1 MIKDFEATDLRPKG
15 KIYDVCIIGSG
26 PAGLSI
32 AKKLSG
38 SGLSVGVFEGGGE
51 TLTEESASIYE
62 GTSAGI
68 KYGHGIRSSRYR
80 AFGGTSAHWQGPR
93 RLMALSLDEADF
105 LADPGSGLPGWPVP
119 RSELLAY
126 SPEAERFLGVE
137 YPSDDL
143 PFPVEGW
150 DYRRGRFGYGG
161 DLLGILGEHFTDKQE
176 ADYFINANLVD
187 MSLDES
193 GRINKAFFRSFNNP
207 DVFEVE
213 ARKYVLACGGMEN
226 PRLLLN
232 FNRQVDH
239 GIGNESGF
247 VGRCFSEHPS
257 IRVGELWF
265 PRDVRDYLEKR
276 RSARIYL
283 FPRES
288 WLRDNFNFNHMIRV
302 QPNTSSWWSPTNTR
316 YGSVIVVTKQTANT
330 NSRITLSDDKDALG
344 LSRMVLDWRL
354 MEEDVEGI
362 RRAVQTIST
371 NFARFNAGRV
381 RIDERFHA
389 DLSASEFIESFDEM
403 RGGNH
408 HMGTTRMSGSPKYGV
423 VDENCKVHGMGNL
436 YIAGS
441 SVFPTS
447 GHANPTLTIVE
458 LSLRL
463 SDHLMRVLSPEMV
476 S

>member
-1 MIKDFEATDLRPKG
+1 MIKDFEDPELRPKR

-32 AKKLSG
+32 AQKLAG
-38 SGLSVGVFEGGGE
+38 SGLSAGVFEGGGE

-62 GTSAGI
+62 GESVGI
-68 KYGHGIRSSRYR
+68 KYGHGIRASRYR
-80 AFGGTSAHWQGPR
+80 AFGGTSAHWTGSR
-93 RLMALSLDEADF
+93 GLMALPLDEVDF
-105 LADPGSGLPGWPVP
+105 EADPGSGLPGWPIP
-119 RSELLAY
+119 RSDLMAY
-126 SPEAERFLGVE
+126 SPEAEQFLGVE

-150 DYRRGRFGYGG
+150 AYRRGRFGYGG
-161 DLLGILGEHFTDKQE
+161 NLLGRLGEDFTHNRE
-176 ADYFINANLVD
+176 VDYFVNANLVD
-187 MSLDES
+187 MNLDES
-193 GRINKAFFRSFNNP
+193 GRINKAFFKSFNHP
-207 DVFEVE
+207 EITEVK
-213 ARKYVLACGGMEN
+213 ARVYVLACGGIEN

-232 FNRQVDH
+232 FNRQIAH

-257 IRVGELWF
+257 INIGDLWF
-265 PRDVRDYLEKR
+265 PRDVREYLEAR
-276 RSARIYL
+276 RSSRIYL

-288 WLRDNFNFNHMIRV
+288 WLRDNFNFNHMVRV
-302 QPNTSSWWSPTNTR
+302 QPSTSSRWSPTNTR
-316 YGSVIVVTKQTANT
+316 YGSVIVVTKQSANT
-330 NSRITLSDDKDALG
+330 NSRITLSDDKDPLG
-344 LSRMVLDWRL
+344 LSRVVLDWRL

-371 NFARFNAGRV
+371 NFAKFDAGRV
-381 RIDERFHA
+381 RIDERFYA
-389 DLSASEFIESFDEM
+389 DLSASGFIESFDEM

-408 HMGTTRMSGSPKYGV
+408 HMGTTRMSDSPQYGV
-423 VDENCKVHGMGNL
+423 VDQNCRIHGVGNL
-436 YIAGS
+436 YVAGS

-447 GHANPTLTIVE
+447 GHANPTLTIVQ

-463 SDHLMRVLSPEMV
+463 SDHLKHVLSPPMV